1 MKKEVISVNEF
12 GICPK
17 CGYKVVMLASDYNLY
32 GLSQYG
38 SVATKHMK
46 SDSDFT
52 VICPKCGFKHS
63 FVIFFDQFVPKEY
76 YKVQDHNEQL
86 KSGIDDWKIIGYIDE
101 KH

>member
-1 MKKEVISVNEF
+1 MKKEVVSVNEF
-12 GICPK
+12 G
-17 CGYKVVMLASDYNLY
+17 
-32 GLSQYG
+32 
-38 SVATKHMK
+38 
-46 SDSDFT
+46 
-52 VICPKCGFKHS
+52 ICPKCGFKHS